1 MQAGGTSVTNGSV
14 RSMTGFG
21 RGRDAAGEVE
31 IATEVRSVNHRFLDI
46 SLRVPRIYNCFEPEI
61 RKIVAQSVERGKF
74 DVVINRTGGKGGL
87 MDVMVDQ
94 PLAEGYYKCL
104 LQLKKKF
111 GLSGEISLSEILT
124 LKEIIVPLERE
135 EGIEQEWPMVER
147 SLRQALS
154 ALDEMRKVEGT
165 ALWRDIE
172 ARLIAIRDMVGSI
185 RPMVNQV
192 TLAAKEKLEKRVQ
205 ELIGGLELDRDRIL
219 QEVAIIADRS
229 DVTEELT
236 RLESHVHQFLVFGA
250 EGSPLGRKLDFLLQ
264 ELHREVNTLGSKSA
278 STNVASYVVNI
289 KAELEKIREQTQNIE

>member
-1 MQAGGTSVTNGSV
+1 MQAGGTGVANGGI

-21 RGRDAAGEVE
+21 RGRDSVGNVE

-46 SLRVPRIYNCFEPEI
+46 SLRVPRIYSGFEPEI
-61 RKIVAQSVERGKF
+61 RKIVAQSVDRGKF

-94 PLAEGYYKCL
+94 SLAEGYYKCL
-104 LQLKKKF
+104 LQLKEKF
-111 GLSGEISLSEILT
+111 GLPGEISLSEMLT
-124 LKEIIVPLERE
+124 LKEIVVPLERE
-135 EGIEQEWPMVER
+135 EGIEQEWPTVEN

-154 ALDEMRKVEGT
+154 ALDEMRKAEGS

-185 RPMVNQV
+185 RPIVNQV
-192 TLAAKEKLEKRVQ
+192 TVAAKEKLEKRVQ
-205 ELIGGLELDRDRIL
+205 ELTGGVELDRDRIL

-236 RLESHVHQFLVFGA
+236 RLESHVRQFVDFGA

-278 STNVASYVVNI
+278 STDVATYVVNI